1 MENKLTGLT
10 EEEARKQAGISGKN
24 ILFAPPPHS
33 LLRRILVLLSE
44 PMVLILL
51 LGVVLYF
58 ILNQPH
64 EAITLLIA
72 FVLVISISI
81 YQDRKGQI
89 ALNQLRKLSEPAVKV
104 FRDNT
109 WKEIPAEDIVPRDLI
124 LVEEGQ
130 TIPADGK
137 MVEGH
142 DFSVNEAI
150 LTGESVSL
158 DKWKND
164 AVMAG
169 CQVSSGSATLQV
181 VAIGAMTE
189 MGKLGKSM
197 VEEEIEKSP
206 LQLEIN
212 GFVKKMGLA
221 GGLAFL
227 LVLGIQFKSSGEFA
241 QALLMALTMA
251 MALVPEEIPV
261 AFSSFMALGAV
272 KMSKAGVLVKNAL
285 TVESL
290 GAASVI
296 CFDKTGTLTTDSM
309 VLSEVYVPGIAASSG
324 ERAALLELAML
335 ASEEKPF
342 DAMEKAIFKA
352 WQEEKKTGP
361 SPYRISHEY
370 PLAGSPPMMTHV
382 HQTHG
387 NGYIAAAKGAVEKII
402 SVCTLQAPLQ
412 AEIEEKARQMAGNG
426 MRVLAIASADAHKG
440 AFPENQEDFP
450 WRFEGLIGLEN
461 PPKENTREVL
471 EQFKQAGIQVK
482 MITGD
487 HVATAAAIAGKTGF
501 SDAAQVLTGSEI
513 RNMGDDELRE
523 AVGRVSVF
531 ARMFPDAKLKV
542 IKALQARGEVVA
554 MTGDG
559 VNDGPALK
567 AAHIG
572 VSMGKKGTDIAR
584 QAASLVLTEDNLE
597 SMITALKL
605 GRTIYTNLKKAISYI
620 VSIHIP
626 IVLSVAI
633 PLIFNWKWA
642 QVLFPVHIIFL
653 ELVMGPTC
661 SIAFENEPPEKNIL
675 LRPPRKAGA
684 SLFSPEEIWYSILLG
699 LSITLAVFLVVFYSR
714 ENGAEAGKTR
724 TLIFI
729 TLVLSN
735 IFLTLS
741 HRSFY
746 ESVFQM
752 FKVKNHLLWI
762 MLSATLALL
771 LVTLFVPRVKT
782 WFGFGTLSWLEFL
795 LCFGLSLAGTWWTE
809 GIKWYRRKSSFKS
822 EITA

>member
-1 MENKLTGLT
+1 
-10 EEEARKQAGISGKN
+10 
-24 ILFAPPPHS
+24 
-33 LLRRILVLLSE
+33 
-44 PMVLILL
+44 
-51 LGVVLYF
+51 
-58 ILNQPH
+58 
-64 EAITLLIA
+64 
-72 FVLVISISI
+72 
-81 YQDRKGQI
+81 
-89 ALNQLRKLSEPAVKV
+89 
-104 FRDNT
+104 
-109 WKEIPAEDIVPRDLI
+109 
-124 LVEEGQ
+124 
-130 TIPADGK
+130 
-137 MVEGH
+137 
-142 DFSVNEAI
+142 
-150 LTGESVSL
+150 
-158 DKWKND
+158 
-164 AVMAG
+164 
-169 CQVSSGSATLQV
+169 
-181 VAIGAMTE
+181 
-189 MGKLGKSM
+189 
-197 VEEEIEKSP
+197 
-206 LQLEIN
+206 
-212 GFVKKMGLA
+212 
-221 GGLAFL
+221 LAFL

-309 VLSEVYVPGIAASSG
+309 VLSEVYIPPDMPVTKSRASI
-324 ERAALLELAML
+324 LELAML

-361 SPYRISHEY
+361 APYRISHEY
-370 PLAGSPPMMTHV
+370 PLAGNPPMMTHV

-387 NGYIAAAKGAVEKII
+387 NGYIAAAKGALEKII
-402 SVCTLQAPLQ
+402 SVCTLPAPLQ
-412 AEIEEKARQMAGNG
+412 TEIEEKARQMAGNG
-426 MRVLAIASADAHKG
+426 IRVLAIASADARKG
-440 AFPENQEDFP
+440 AFPENQEDFH

-487 HVATAAAIAGKTGF
+487 HVATAAAIAVKTGF
-501 SDAAQVLTGSEI
+501 ADAAQVLTGSEI

-642 QVLFPVHIIFL
+642 QVLLPVHIIFL

-675 LRPPRKAGA
+675 LRPPRKAGG
-684 SLFSPEEIWYSILLG
+684 SLFTPEEIRYSILQG
-699 LSITLAVFLVVFYSR
+699 LSITLSVFLMMVYSK
-714 ENGAEAGKTR
+714 EQGGEADKTR
-724 TLIFI
+724 TLMFI

-746 ESVFQM
+746 ESVFAM
-752 FKVKNHLLWI
+752 FRVRNHLLWI

-771 LVTLFVPRVKT
+771 FVSLLVPQVKI
-782 WFGFGTLSWLEFL
+782 WFGFCSLSWLEFL
-795 LCFGLSLAGTWWTE
+795 LCFCVSLSGTWWIE
-809 GIKWYRRKSSFKS
+809 ILKWLRRKSFRKS
-822 EITA
+822 EIQP

>member
-1 MENKLTGLT
+1 MENQQTGLS
-10 EEEARKQAGISGKN
+10 EKEALAQAAVSGKN
-24 ILFAPPPHS
+24 ILFAPPEHS
-33 LLRRILVLLSE
+33 LFRRILSLLAE

-51 LGVVLYF
+51 LAVCLYF
-58 ILNQPH
+58 ILNQPN

-72 FVLVISISI
+72 FVLVLSISI
-81 YQDRKGQI
+81 YQDRKGAI
-89 ALNQLRKLSEPAVKV
+89 ALNQLRKLSEPEVKV
-104 FRDNT
+104 LRDKE
-109 WKEIPAEDIVPRDLI
+109 WKAIPAEDIVPRDLI

-130 TIPADGK
+130 TIPADGQ
-137 MVEGH
+137 VAEGH
-142 DFSVNEAI
+142 DFTVNEAI
-150 LTGESVSL
+150 ITGESVAAG
-158 DKWKND
+158 KWKND
-164 AVMAG
+164 PVLAG
-169 CQVSSGSATLQV
+169 SQVASGSAMVRVT
-181 VAIGAMTE
+181 AIGTLTE
-189 MGKLGKSM
+189 LGKLGKSM
-197 VEEEIEKSP
+197 VEEETEKSP

-212 GFVKKMGLA
+212 GFVKKMGLV

-309 VLSEVYVPGIAASSG
+309 VLSEVYIPPDMPVTKSRASI
-324 ERAALLELAML
+324 LELAML

-361 SPYRISHEY
+361 APYRISHEY
-370 PLAGSPPMMTHV
+370 PLAGNPPMMTHV

-387 NGYIAAAKGAVEKII
+387 NGYIAAAKGALEKII
-402 SVCTLQAPLQ
+402 SVCTLPAPLQ
-412 AEIEEKARQMAGNG
+412 TEIEEKARQMAGNG
-426 MRVLAIASADAHKG
+426 IRVLAIASADARKG
-440 AFPENQEDFP
+440 AFPENQEDFH

-487 HVATAAAIAGKTGF
+487 HVATAAAIAVKTGF
-501 SDAAQVLTGSEI
+501 ADAAQVLTGSEI

-642 QVLFPVHIIFL
+642 QVLLPVHIIFL

-675 LRPPRKAGA
+675 LRPPRKAGG
-684 SLFSPEEIWYSILLG
+684 SLFTPEEIRYSILQG
-699 LSITLAVFLVVFYSR
+699 LSITLSVFLMMVYSK
-714 ENGAEAGKTR
+714 EQGGEADKTR
-724 TLIFI
+724 TLMFI

-746 ESVFQM
+746 ESVFAM
-752 FKVKNHLLWI
+752 FRVRNHLLWI

-771 LVTLFVPRVKT
+771 FVSLLVPQVKI
-782 WFGFGTLSWLEFL
+782 WFGFCSLSWLEFL
-795 LCFGLSLAGTWWTE
+795 LCFCVSLSGTWWIE
-809 GIKWYRRKSSFKS
+809 ILKWLRRKSFRKS
-822 EITA
+822 EIQP